1 MGVPGDRDARPAASR
16 SVGSLG
22 RGMYRRRELF
32 RTTGGAAMGAVTLL
46 GIPGGVSS
54 ADEPS
59 IDFSEPLPR
68 AGSLGV
74 NEAFKA
80 MSFGD
85 ASGAGWTRWTVQWFN
100 VQPEPGELNLFYFRD
115 DNGDSILER
124 QLASGLKVA
133 AMVLGTPEWAA
144 ETPDLKPGTSVP
156 RGLYEPVFIDEEI
169 NEDNTWGYFMY
180 LLASEFAGMMDV
192 FEIWNEVEI
201 PATGSNAVYNTW
213 SGTAEEYYQLVKV
226 ASEAAK
232 RANPDAKIMISPY
245 SYFKDKDAGGGDRL
259 KWFDEFASVVKAK
272 GADPFDYFALNL
284 YRNPHDLWDRYHGG
298 VPLAAEKADRVGFRA
313 RLDAIGAVGKPIWLT
328 EINAMPYDD
337 PLPGWNP
344 ADRNDGFRI
353 TMAEQAD
360 YVLQAHALAFA
371 AGYEKVFFQALQ
383 DDPYPVPDEL
393 WGLVRYSDDPE
404 FDQDATRARPAYHAY
419 RIVARFLADANRAEL
434 HVRKRND
441 PSGLSKFASRFEWA
455 QHLAVFHKGSVRA
468 SVIWNGTGQEASISL
483 KATGTSAILIDNTGS
498 EMALEPGPDG
508 RLTWVLP
515 AAYRHFDLFGG
526 DPPGYFYI
534 GGRTFVI
541 VEQGVSPSAP
551 VDAQGFLRQD
561 GQ

>member
-1 MGVPGDRDARPAASR
+1 MAVPGDRQGRPAEQDPS
-16 SVGSLG
+16 SHPG
-22 RGMYRRRELF
+22 RPFYQRRDVF
-32 RTTGGAAMGAVTLL
+32 RTTVGATIGALAAL
-46 GIPGGVSS
+46 GINRGVAV

-59 IDFSEPLPR
+59 IDFSNPLPR

-85 ASGAGWTRWTVQWFN
+85 SSGAGWTRWTVQWFN

-115 DNGDSILER
+115 DKGESILER
-124 QLASGLKVA
+124 QLASGLKVSA
-133 AMVLGTPEWAA
+133 IVLGTPEWAA
-144 ETPDLKPGTSVP
+144 QTPDLRSGTSVP
-156 RGLYEPVFIDEEI
+156 RGLYEPVFIDDEI
-169 NEDNTWGYFMY
+169 NEENTWGYFMY
-180 LLASEFAGMMDV
+180 LLALEFAGKMDV

-201 PATGSNAVYNTW
+201 PATGSNARYNTW
-213 SGTAEEYYQLVKV
+213 AGTAEEYYQLVKV

-232 RANPDAKIMISPY
+232 AANADAKIITSPY
-245 SYFKDKDAGGGDRL
+245 SYFKDKETGGGDSL
-259 KWFDEFASVVKAK
+259 PWFDQFASIVKAN
-272 GADPFDYFALNL
+272 GADAFDGFALNL
-284 YRNPHDLWDRYHGG
+284 YRNPHDLWDRFHGG
-298 VPLAAEKADRVGFRA
+298 VPVAAEKADRVGFRA
-313 RLDAIGAVGKPIWLT
+313 RLDAMGAVGKPIWLT

-337 PLPGWNP
+337 VLPGWIP
-344 ADRNDGFRI
+344 SDRNDGFRI

-393 WGLVRYSDDPE
+393 WGLVRYSE
-404 FDQDATRARPAYHAY
+404 DADSDLDSSRARPAYHAY

-434 HVRKRND
+434 HVRKRKD

-455 QHLAVFHKGSVRA
+455 QHLVVFHKGTVRA
-468 SVIWNGTGQEASISL
+468 SVIWNGTGQVADISL
-483 KATGTSAILIDNTGS
+483 KASGTSAILIDNRGS
-498 EMALEPGPDG
+498 ETALEPGSDG
-508 RLTWVLP
+508 RLAWALP
-515 AAYRHFDLFGG
+515 AASRHFDLFGG

-551 VDAQGFLRQD
+551 VDAQGFVRQD